1 MCVYACVFNTGIVHN
16 ELYTHTHTH
25 TNILIPFA
33 DSKPMGLKLVKVDT
47 AIIPTV
53 IKWAIHY
60 AAL

>member
-1 MCVYACVFNTGIVHN
+1 MNCT
-16 ELYTHTHTH
+16 LTHTHTHAH